1 VSFAPILRH
10 RFRTVMMNVA
20 FASLTATRALP
31 AGTPSKSGFSLIE
44 VVLAMAIASVAILT
58 LVGLI
63 PQGMDTMRAA
73 GDQAIEARI
82 HQQLMSEMQMA
93 SFASLDRAFHGLEIY
108 YDAQGEELGD
118 NRGAGVA
125 SAAGSLEH
133 IYTARVSVSLIPAS
147 VGGAPTTEF
156 SFDGGLT
163 TTEKV
168 RFAVVEI
175 AAVSGLGTE
184 FNWEL
189 PENRRQ
195 ISVYQSYVTD
205 MGQQLIR

>member
-1 VSFAPILRH
+1 MTLSPSPSEYPASV
-10 RFRTVMMNVA
+10 VA
-20 FASLTATRALP
+20 AAR
-31 AGTPSKSGFSLIE
+31 PSPRGFSLIE

-58 LVGLI
+58 LIGLI

-93 SFASLDRAFHGLEIY
+93 SFSSLESAFHGLEIY

-118 NRGAGVA
+118 NRGAGES

-133 IYTARVSVSLIPAS
+133 IYTARVSISEIPES
-147 VGGAPTTEF
+147 VGGGTATPFT
-156 SFDGGLT
+156 FDGGMT
-163 TTEKV
+163 QNDKI
-168 RFAVVEI
+168 RFAVIEI
-175 AAVSGLGTE
+175 AAVSGLGMDFE
-184 FNWEL
+184 WDDSA
-189 PENRRQ
+189 NRRQ
-195 ISVYQSYVTD
+195 IAVYQSYVTD